1 MCVYGSKFF
10 GWRLS
15 VKNSRML
22 IFAIAGFLKEPMLF
36 SSFRKS
42 THKWRIQSMQKYI
55 SVVFIEIIVG
65 KGENYQGQ
73 WCSFST
79 ETSYVFSMY
88 QLQSLQHGDNLLQT
102 SSSFHLWWCSFS
114 CSSQASYTSEKN
126 PRVASNRSS
135 VARLGTRQL
144 SNKTKQIANCGI
156 GTTWGEEGAYFSLFC
171 HN

>member
-22 IFAIAGFLKEPMLF
+22 IFAIAGFLKEPVLF

-88 QLQSLQHGDNLLQT
+88 SISCSHCNMETTSYRPRPLSTFDDAHLAVPHKPHTLLRKT
-102 SSSFHLWWCSFS
+102 HVLPVTDHLWLAWAPGS
-114 CSSQASYTSEKN
+114 CPIK
-126 PRVASNRSS
+126 R
-135 VARLGTRQL
+135 
-144 SNKTKQIANCGI
+144 NKLPTA
-156 GTTWGEEGAYFSLFC
+156 A
-171 HN
+171 